1 MKTDKRDIIILGD
14 LNYNLL
20 ETTSNSK
27 VQEFFDILTS
37 NEFIP
42 RITVPTKINRES
54 CNLYDHIYTNINPQL
69 IIDSCVFISSLSDH
83 LPTCL
88 SISALPR
95 QKDKQRYKM
104 TKDYSDSNMKKVITK
119 MEELM
124 QITKFESNLTQDPT
138 INHDLLTHII
148 EKAMDVIPTKKRKI
162 TKYNTKHSPWITQ
175 GLLNSIKTR
184 DRLYRQFIK
193 TKSES
198 PSYQNKKDK
207 LHDHK
212 ILLKKLLRKTKKDY
226 YTDQF
231 TKFSND
237 CKNTWKLLNQVAGRK
252 ALNKGAPST
261 FKQIMFGPKEESKQ
275 NDPLYIHYT
284 TNKSI
289 AEEFNN
295 YFANVGPNL
304 FQKINYNGNKTV
316 ECFLKSTITSKFEF
330 HLVTD
335 QETLDLIG
343 TILPK
348 SSSGYDKLSS
358 KALKQFAPIIH
369 PLIRIIINQ
378 SLITGI
384 FPQKLK
390 FAIVTPI
397 YKGKN
402 SDPQEFNN
410 YRPIS
415 LLPTL
420 SKILENYTD
429 T

>member
-1 MKTDKRDIIILGD
+1 
-14 LNYNLL
+14 
-20 ETTSNSK
+20 
-27 VQEFFDILTS
+27 
-37 NEFIP
+37 
-42 RITVPTKINRES
+42 
-54 CNLYDHIYTNINPQL
+54 
-69 IIDSCVFISSLSDH
+69 
-83 LPTCL
+83 
-88 SISALPR
+88 
-95 QKDKQRYKM
+95 
-104 TKDYSDSNMKKVITK
+104 
-119 MEELM
+119 
-124 QITKFESNLTQDPT
+124 
-138 INHDLLTHII
+138 
-148 EKAMDVIPTKKRKI
+148 
-162 TKYNTKHSPWITQ
+162 
-175 GLLNSIKTR
+175 
-184 DRLYRQFIK
+184 
-193 TKSES
+193 
-198 PSYQNKKDK
+198 
-207 LHDHK
+207 
-212 ILLKKLLRKTKKDY
+212 
-226 YTDQF
+226 
-231 TKFSND
+231 
-237 CKNTWKLLNQVAGRK
+237 
-252 ALNKGAPST
+252 
-261 FKQIMFGPKEESKQ
+261 MFGPKEESKQ

-304 FQKINYNGNKTV
+304 LKKINSV

-415 LLPTL
+415 LLPTV
-420 SKILENYTD
+420 SKY
-429 T
+429 